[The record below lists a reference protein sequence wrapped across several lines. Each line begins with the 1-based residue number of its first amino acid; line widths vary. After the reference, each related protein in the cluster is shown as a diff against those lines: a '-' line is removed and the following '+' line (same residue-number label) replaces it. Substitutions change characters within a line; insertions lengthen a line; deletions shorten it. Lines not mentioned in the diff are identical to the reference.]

1 MQGPSMD
8 EPGDQSR
15 DHLPGACRRRRG
27 LTAQLLACFD
37 QWGYSPV
44 APPALEPFEMLA
56 RGLSEDDRR
65 RCVRFV
71 APPEGRLLA
80 LRADVTPQ
88 LARMIAQRVGGALPS
103 DGVTRVSYAA
113 DVVSHP
119 SGPTERA
126 EVHQVGL
133 ELMGDGHVAA
143 DIELVTLCDE
153 ALRRVGLRDHRVDL
167 AHTGV
172 ASAMLDAL
180 ELDDAERA
188 AVRTMLG
195 HKDRDGLIARLGDGA
210 AAERVA
216 SLCDRFGPPSIIDS
230 AMESLPGAADAL
242 RRLGAVTAA
251 APDVPLTVDLGEV
264 RGDDYYSGLRLR
276 AWAPGVARPVIRG
289 GRYDNLL
296 SQYGVPMP
304 AVGFAIDI
312 EALEA
317 ALRHAGLDPA
327 PTRSVLKR
335 MVAALPSP
343 DEDATRGRAAAAAA
357 QARVEGMVAWVQP
370 ASDPH
375 RAIELA
381 VRAGVDS
388 LALIDGG
395 ALRVLTRQSEQ
406 WVETPS
412 DQEGK

>member
-1 MQGPSMD
+1 MQAPSTD
-8 EPGDQSR
+8 ELGEP
-15 DHLPGACRRRRG
+15 LPGACRRRRG

-88 LARMIAQRVGGALPS
+88 LARMIAQRVGGTLPR

-133 ELMGDGHVAA
+133 ELVGDGHVAA
-143 DIELVTLCDE
+143 DIELVMLCDE
-153 ALRRVGLRDHRVDL
+153 ALRHVGLHDHRVDL

-172 ASAMLDAL
+172 ASAVLDAL
-180 ELDDAERA
+180 GVDDAERA

-195 HKDRDGLIARLGDGA
+195 HKDRDGLSARLGQGA

-216 SLCDRFGPPSIIDS
+216 SLCDMFGPPSIIGS
-230 AMESLPGAADAL
+230 AAAALPEAAEAL
-242 RRLGAVTAA
+242 GRLEAVTAA
-251 APDVPLTVDLGEV
+251 APNVPLTVDLGEV

-276 AWAPGVARPVIRG
+276 AWAPGVSRPVIRG

-296 SQYGVPMP
+296 SQYGVSMP

-312 EALEA
+312 EALEG
-317 ALRHAGLDPA
+317 ALLHAGLEAGPKA
-327 PTRSVLKR
+327 VVRQR
-335 MVAALPSP
+335 MVAVLPSP
-343 DEDATRGRAAAAAA
+343 DEDKTRGRAAAVAA
-357 QARVEGMVAWVQP
+357 QARAQGMVAWVQP
-370 ASDPH
+370 APDQH

-381 VRAGVDS
+381 VRAGADS
-388 LALIDGG
+388 IALVDGG
-395 ALRVLTRQSEQ
+395 AQRVLTRQSAQ
-406 WVETPS
+406 WVETPGQ
-412 DQEGK
+412 QESK